1 MMMFNLNFIE
11 LIYFLSSFWMAIL
24 ILFVQWVHYPLFTYV
39 SESQLI
45 QFSEDHQRRISYL
58 VGPAMILEW
67 LSLVYLVIVIANPF
81 FYIHAVLLGLIWLS
95 TLLIQVPI
103 HNQLL
108 KSPSA
113 SLAIRL
119 VHGNWIRTLLWC
131 LKAIL
136 MGWYYF

>member
-1 MMMFNLNFIE
+1 MMMFSLDFIE
-11 LIYFLSSFWMAIL
+11 LIYFLSSFWMAVL

-39 SESQLI
+39 SKNQLI

-67 LSLVYLVIVIANPF
+67 FSLVYLVLVIATPF
-81 FYIHAVLLGLIWLS
+81 FYLHAVLLGLIWLS
-95 TLLIQVPI
+95 TFLIQVPI

-108 KSPSA
+108 TMPSA
-113 SLAIRL
+113 NLAIRL